1 MGNEANKRKDQIKD
15 DMMQSLIKA
24 HSIKGYKKKMDMTG
38 QDVYDIIKD
47 LSDNVKYFAV
57 YDGHGAKGLQAAEG
71 LKTEIRKKLYMD
83 KNKIANFKDI
93 NKVEAYFKNLYRT
106 IQKKLAGT
114 KEFDLSGTCSISV
127 LLVDNKMFVINLGD
141 SRCVLGQ
148 RKGGDEKKLGEKIG
162 IEMSIDQ
169 KPIREDEKLRII
181 EKGGEVSD
189 KMTGLPRVYRK
200 NDEVPGLAVSRSIG
214 DIVAHEVGVSCEPEI
229 FEKELD
235 SDDHFIVIGSD
246 GVWDAMSSCEVV
258 GFIFQKMETHK
269 EQCAT
274 LLAEECRNRWEL
286 LNLYKQKYLTE
297 LDLEENN
304 NKSKNPK
311 NNMIDIDDITCVI
324 DFLNIEKDDY

>member
-1 MGNEANKRKDQIKD
+1 
-15 DMMQSLIKA
+15 
-24 HSIKGYKKKMDMTG
+24 
-38 QDVYDIIKD
+38 
-47 LSDNVKYFAV
+47 
-57 YDGHGAKGLQAAEG
+57 
-71 LKTEIRKKLYMD
+71 
-83 KNKIANFKDI
+83 
-93 NKVEAYFKNLYRT
+93 
-106 IQKKLAGT
+106 
-114 KEFDLSGTCSISV
+114 
-127 LLVDNKMFVINLGD
+127 
-141 SRCVLGQ
+141 
-148 RKGGDEKKLGEKIG
+148 
-162 IEMSIDQ
+162 
-169 KPIREDEKLRII
+169 
-181 EKGGEVSD
+181 
-189 KMTGLPRVYRK
+189 MTGLPRVYRK